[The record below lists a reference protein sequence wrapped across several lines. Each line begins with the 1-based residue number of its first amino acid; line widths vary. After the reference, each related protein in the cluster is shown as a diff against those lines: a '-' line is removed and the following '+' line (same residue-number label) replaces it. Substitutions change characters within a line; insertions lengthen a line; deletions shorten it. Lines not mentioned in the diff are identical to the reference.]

1 MRLDLEYTK
10 GMGDMTEII
19 IIRHGETEW
28 NQSGRFQGHSD
39 VPLSEEGRAQ
49 AEALGRNLIVDQVD
63 AIYAS
68 DLMRAME
75 TAAPLAARFGLKV
88 IADPLLR
95 ELNFGAWEGRSFTEV
110 NADSPDTMKEFYRD
124 PERAAIPESEPFPDF
139 QKRVAGRV
147 REIAAAECGKRVV
160 IVSHGASIR
169 ILLADLLSMPIRS
182 IWHISQLNTA
192 VNRIRFEDDGFA
204 IVTLLNDTSHLRTE
218 DA

>member
-1 MRLDLEYTK
+1 
-10 GMGDMTEII
+10 MTEII

-68 DLMRAME
+68 DLIRAME

>member
-1 MRLDLEYTK
+1 
-10 GMGDMTEII
+10 MTEII

-63 AIYAS
+63 VIYAS
-68 DLMRAME
+68 DLIRAME

>member
-1 MRLDLEYTK
+1 
-10 GMGDMTEII
+10 MTEII